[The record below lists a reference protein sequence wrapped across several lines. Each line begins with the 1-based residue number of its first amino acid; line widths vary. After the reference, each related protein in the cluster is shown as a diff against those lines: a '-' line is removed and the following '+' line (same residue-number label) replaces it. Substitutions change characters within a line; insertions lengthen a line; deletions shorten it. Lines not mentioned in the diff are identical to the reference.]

1 MAVGSR
7 STTTAATGPSPG
19 RSRRWGWS
27 SRRGSGTSSRSATTR
42 SARIGWVAV
51 AGARRLDEAF
61 ERPDDFDLATFWA
74 ESSAAYERDAPRV
87 EVTVRVRED
96 RIGWLRRAVGGP
108 TVDRAVRLPVED
120 PEDWQ
125 HLRLRIDWPDEVPAF
140 LLSVGPGLEVLDPPD
155 IRQQTIDLARA
166 TVAHYARFCR
176 PGRAA
181 GRLAAAPSAGH
192 QPKRAGEGR
201 RAGPAAAGRR
211 RPRSRAGRA

>member
-1 MAVGSR
+1 MAVA
-7 STTTAATGPSPG
+7 STIDYDRGDRTVARTIAPLGLVLKAGVWYIVALSDDSLRTYRVG
-19 RSRRWGWS
+19 R
-27 SRRGSGTSSRSATTR
+27 
-42 SARIGWVAV
+42 V
-51 AGARRLDEAF
+51 AGARRLDEPF

-108 TVDRAVRLPVED
+108 AVDRAVRLPVED

-166 TVAHYARFCR
+166 TVAHYAGSGGSGGL
-176 PGRAA
+176 PA
-181 GRLAAAPSAGH
+181 G
-192 QPKRAGEGR
+192 
-201 RAGPAAAGRR
+201 
-211 RPRSRAGRA
+211 